1 MNKIISES
9 NITIEGKEFSGR
21 LYARKMHPDGRP
33 YHTFRTYTLLVDGN
47 DVTFRKCVFSNT
59 AGPGEAV
66 GQAIALYLDGDDIKL
81 FDCVLKGHQDT
92 LFLAPLPEKEFEKDG
107 FLGPKQFAERKRRK
121 YYFENCLIE
130 GGVDFVFGGGE
141 CVFSNCE
148 FKSVEAGYVFAPS
161 TPKGQEIGFLCE
173 DCTFTHSDG
182 VSPESTYLG
191 RPWRE
196 YARVTLKNCFLG
208 DHIKKEGWHDWG
220 KQGAHANSLFIEEGS
235 RGPGAEGAA
244 RPDWVRFS

>member
-9 NITIEGKEFSGR
+9 NITIEGKEFSGS

-33 YHTFRTYTLLVDGN
+33 YHTFRTYSLLVDGN
-47 DVTFRKCVFSNT
+47 NVTFRKCVFSNT

-141 CVFSNCE
+141 CVFRNCE

-173 DCTFTHSDG
+173 DCTFTHSDD
-182 VSPESTYLG
+182 VLPESTYLG

-196 YARVTLKNCFLG
+196 YARVILKNCFLG

-220 KQGAHANSLFIEEGS
+220 KEGAHVNSLFIEDGS
-235 RGPGAEGAA
+235 RGPGAEGAK